1 MPLPKRARDRD
12 KLATIND
19 VANVDDAEI
28 QQEIARELHG
38 AEQCNKKINEKLHGM
53 LFVSKRKIA
62 DLKAELESKNK
73 NVDVLRE
80 QNLELMKRQRTQQDQ
95 IRGLQDKI
103 REMQEVQEMHR
114 MQQEEEEVN
123 EDDQEYETQETQ
135 QQKTWMQACP
145 RSPDGSQKE

>member
-1 MPLPKRARDRD
+1 MPLPKRAKDRD

-38 AEQCNKKINEKLHGM
+38 AEQCNKKINEKLHGK
-53 LFVSKRKIA
+53 LFVLKRKIA
-62 DLKAELESKNK
+62 DLEAELKSKNK

-95 IRGLQDKI
+95 IRALQEKI
-103 REMQEVQEMHR
+103 REMQEAEEMHR
-114 MQQEEEEVN
+114 IQQEEEEGN
-123 EDDQEYETQETQ
+123 ENEKEYETEQKKEN
-135 QQKTWMQACP
+135 KTWMQACP
-145 RSPDGSQKE
+145 RSPEGSQKE